1 MDQLEALKK
10 EWQSREQVFPKFTAE
25 QIYPMLLKKSSS
37 IVKWIVIISLCEI
50 AFWTILAFFIPD
62 SINEFNNEMGLKTL
76 YVILNVVNY
85 SVVAIF
91 IYLFYK
97 NYQKIQVN
105 STVKELMGNILR
117 TRKTVRYFVYYN
129 IGMAALLMIGI
140 NVFYYFNKERLYD
153 ILKQDDL
160 YAAIPPETFFSSFFI
175 GQFVAGVLIIGL
187 LILFYWLLY
196 GLLLRRLKR
205 NYKELKKIEV

>member
-37 IVKWIVIISLCEI
+37 IVKWIVIISICEI
-50 AFWTILAFFIPD
+50 AFWTLLTFLIPD
-62 SINEFNNEMGLKTL
+62 SINEFNNEMGLKTI
-76 YVILNVVNY
+76 YTVLNIISY
-85 SVVAIF
+85 TVVAVF
-91 IYLFYK
+91 IYLFYR
-97 NYQKIQVN
+97 NYVKIQVT

-140 NVFYYFNKERLYD
+140 NIYYYFNKEKLYE
-153 ILKQDDL
+153 LFAQDEL
-160 YAAIPPETFFSSFFI
+160 PGVPPEAFFSSFFI
-175 GQFVAGVLIIGL
+175 GQFVAGVICLGL
-187 LILFYWLLY
+187 LMLFYWLLY
-196 GLLLRRLKR
+196 GLLMKRLKR
-205 NYKELKKIEV
+205 NYNELKKIEV

>member
-10 EWQSREQVFPKFTAE
+10 EWQSREQVFPKITAD

-37 IVKWIVIISLCEI
+37 VVKWIVIISLFEI

-62 SINEFNNEMGLKTL
+62 SINEFNDEMGLNTI
-76 YVILNVVNY
+76 YTILNVVNY

-91 IYLFYK
+91 VYLFYR
-97 NYQKIQVN
+97 NYQKIQVTG
-105 STVKELMGNILR
+105 SVKELMGNILR
-117 TRKTVRYFVYYN
+117 TRKTVHYFVYYN

-140 NVFYYFNKERLYD
+140 NVFYYFNKEKLYD
-153 ILKQDDL
+153 ILRQDDL
-160 YAAIPPETFFSSFFI
+160 YAVIPPETFFSTFFI

-187 LILFYWLLY
+187 LIVFYWLLY